1 MEVGGAHKMLC
12 LVLLEGMKTGEKN
25 VADQNVFVGRQKV
38 TRFTFLSFFLS
49 LKSDCT

>member
-38 TRFTFLSFFLS
+38 AKLHGLLF
-49 LKSDCT
+49 